1 MRLLIVKS
9 LLFLVLVRFTFNRSP
24 LFRSLLILLR
34 SFLIRIRIFLELG
47 FSWYFVL
54 FILVYV
60 GGVYIILIYIR
71 MAFPKFSN
79 FGVNTQYRFTLL
91 AVFFMIYVYSSK
103 YNRVL
108 RQLEFEDCRFY
119 LCKVSE
125 ILIYIFLCLV
135 LMIGLVFIKFVVSTV
150 GTSYFR

>member
-91 AVFFMIYVYSSK
+91 AVFFY
-103 YNRVL
+103 
-108 RQLEFEDCRFY
+108 D
-119 LCKVSE
+119 LC
-125 ILIYIFLCLV
+125 I
-135 LMIGLVFIKFVVSTV
+135 
-150 GTSYFR
+150 